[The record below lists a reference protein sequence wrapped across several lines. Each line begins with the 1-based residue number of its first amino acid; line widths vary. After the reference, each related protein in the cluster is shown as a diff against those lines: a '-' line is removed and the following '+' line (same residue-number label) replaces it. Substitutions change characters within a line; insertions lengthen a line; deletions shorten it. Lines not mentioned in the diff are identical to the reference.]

1 MKTSKFKMILYV
13 IVNIYLLFKYF
24 VDILQ
29 VYILTLLPSYISF
42 LK

>member
-29 VYILTLLPSYISF
+29 VYILTLLPSYIYF